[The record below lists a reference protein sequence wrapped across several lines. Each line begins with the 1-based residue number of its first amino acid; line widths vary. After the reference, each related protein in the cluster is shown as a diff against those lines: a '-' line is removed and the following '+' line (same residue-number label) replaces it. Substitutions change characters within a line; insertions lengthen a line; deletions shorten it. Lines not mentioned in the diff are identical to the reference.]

1 MIIDEDVEYMET
13 RYRIVMARLRGR
25 KARERNLWRIEFYA
39 YSREEGSGVLEYRV
53 KIDVNDLLQYLRGIG
68 LGYDRRR
75 RRIIVE
81 TGDWEKYAKTLL
93 YTAIVSTIRKRFKKT
108 IVPINLEILTFFD
121 LKYWTGIITNTYRKQ
136 GYKAT
141 QRPIKALKTL
151 LRL

>member
-1 MIIDEDVEYMET
+1 MIVDEDVEYMET
-13 RYRIVMARLRGR
+13 KYRIVMARLRGR

-53 KIDVNDLLQYLRGIG
+53 KIDVNDLLQYLRGRG
-68 LGYDRRR
+68 LSYNKRRG
-75 RRIIVE
+75 RIIVE
-81 TGDWEKYAKTLL
+81 TWDWEKYAKTLL

-121 LKYWTGIITNTYRKQ
+121 LKYWTGIITNTYRRQ

-151 LRL
+151 LRI